1 MPTPTNQVLYDK
13 VKEDVMN
20 RYKKPSAYA
29 SGAIVKEYKKRG
41 GKYKEDGEE
50 RDLERWFL
58 EEWKNVAKPNQ
69 YPVLR
74 PTKKISKETPL
85 TLDEI
90 PKSVLNKQVKLKQKI
105 KGDKNLPEFKGGSL
119 KTIELKDFLEAS
131 YLEPAPNKIN
141 DYTLDTKLSNLYG
154 KVYTNS
160 KMKKVIVSFRGT
172 GKENLG
178 ADWIPNIVYG
188 VNSNAYK
195 LTNRYKTA
203 VKMYNGAMKKYKGYK
218 FELIGHSQSG
228 IIVNNLCSSKVQNC
242 ISLNPAYKNAN
253 LKDNEYIIRSSGDV
267 VSTLSAPKKFLNSI
281 LYPNWTKNHLITIPA
296 KTNNPLTEHKID
308 ILDRLDPNKKI
319 GRGGNKTT
327 ETCSCEKKR
336 ELKKYRLNVCLSTI

>member
-172 GKENLG
+172 KE
-178 ADWIPNIVYG
+178 ASDWTNNAVFALD
-188 VNSNAYK
+188 SNAYK

-203 VKMYNGAMKKYKGYK
+203 KKMVESARKKYKGWQ
-218 FELIGHSQSG
+218 FEIIGHSQG
-228 IIVNNLCSSKVQNC
+228 GLLVNTLCSKKDKDC
-242 ISLNPAYKNAN
+242 ISLNPAYKNAS

-319 GRGGNKTT
+319 GRGGSKAT

>member
-172 GKENLG
+172 KE
-178 ADWIPNIVYG
+178 ASDWIPNAVFA

-195 LTNRYKTA
+195 LTPRYKTA

-281 LYPNWTKNHLITIPA
+281 LYPNWTKNHLITIQA